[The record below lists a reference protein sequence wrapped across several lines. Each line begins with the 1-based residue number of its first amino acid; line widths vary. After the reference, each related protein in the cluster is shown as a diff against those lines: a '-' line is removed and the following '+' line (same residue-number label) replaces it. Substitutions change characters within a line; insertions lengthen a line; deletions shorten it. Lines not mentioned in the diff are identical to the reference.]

1 MPHTTSRH
9 PDSSVRMDGTGESEN
24 VSDITVDAPRVRRSY
39 NRLVNN
45 PVLEDYSLRYAPK
58 SSVPGRPMRWHRP
71 RSAASPISPI
81 RPSAARSPCSSALRT
96 RGVPGEADQQHAQLN
111 GVLSGLGMT
120 ADTEVTILSDGA
132 DGPRS
137 LGEAAS
143 TGTVF
148 HGLDWFHLAMRVQH
162 AARCA
167 SGWPNA
173 TVRDRRDGARFAER
187 PSQTWGENQ
196 TRRWRWAS
204 CCGQGPGPAGCSTPM
219 FGTVSR

>member
-1 MPHTTSRH
+1 VGTPPPFRSLPSLTPPAAGRPLHLWGHKHLGDARITSGQAAADVRQMPHTTSRH

-148 HGLDWFHLAMRVQH
+148 HVLDRF
-162 AARCA
+162 CA
-167 SGWPNA
+167 
-173 TVRDRRDGARFAER
+173 
-187 PSQTWGENQ
+187 
-196 TRRWRWAS
+196 
-204 CCGQGPGPAGCSTPM
+204 
-219 FGTVSR
+219 